1 MEMEIREA
9 TPSDLFNLAV
19 LKQQVWISTYASDG
33 LMDVYSKYVL
43 SEYSAQA
50 VQQSIADP
58 SKLTLLALQKD
69 CLLGCVVIQL
79 TPMSPTNGFKPG
91 IEIST
96 LYILEKFQKQGI
108 GTKLMDASIDQ
119 IKRLNHNMIWLTV
132 YHQNQNAI
140 DFYRRQNFKQIG
152 ETDFLLGEEKHK
164 NYILIKNI

>member
-1 MEMEIREA
+1 MKTEIREA
-9 TPSDLFNLAV
+9 RPSDLYNLAV

-50 VQQSIADP
+50 VQLSIADP
-58 SKLTLLALQKD
+58 SKRILLALQKD
-69 CLLGCVVIQL
+69 CLLGCAEIQ
-79 TPMSPTNGFKPG
+79 TIPMSPTNGFKPS

-108 GTKLMDASIDQ
+108 GKKLMNACIDQ
-119 IKRLNHNMIWLTV
+119 IKQLNHNMIWLTV
-132 YHQNQNAI
+132 YHKNKNAI
-140 DFYRRQNFKQIG
+140 DFYLRQDFKQIG

-164 NYILIKNI
+164 NYIMIKDI